1 MLGHRKLSTKEY
13 ADILR
18 RRLVLILACMLALCC
33 ISLTASYFIKPMYE
47 SQTLILIQRQQV
59 PEEYVKP
66 IVAED
71 LDARLSSMKEQILSR
86 SRLEPIIT
94 RYNLFAGD
102 KVTMDDRVN
111 MMRQAITVTQIQT
124 EQSHAGMPG
133 FFVSFQAHDART
145 AQSVCGEI
153 TSLFVNA
160 NLHAQEESAH
170 GTTEFL
176 RQQLADAKMELDQ
189 QDAKLAAFQEKY
201 LGRLPDEAA
210 ANTNTLQ
217 ALTSQLDA
225 ITQSINQMQ
234 QNESFLEATLPQ
246 TSSQGGTS
254 SPLADSDEGQ
264 DELSALIEQRRKL
277 EAKYT
282 SEYPDL
288 VEVNRKIA
296 ALEAAPKQAPVAH
309 VSTAAVSLADS
320 PQVRQNKAQLR
331 ALKQSLAAARQEQAR
346 VQQRI
351 RADESRIEE
360 SPEIEAQY
368 KQITRDHDTALQFY
382 NSLLSKMN
390 ESSMAEALQLRQQGE
405 QFMVMDAPNLPDV
418 PKSPKHIL
426 FAAGGLFAG
435 LFLGLVLTALLEYRD
450 KALRNADDIWEF
462 TELPT
467 LAVISKVDGPRT
479 EDKKKSSAKT
489 SITGEPLRAKGAGV
503 GHV

>member
-1 MLGHRKLSTKEY
+1 MLGHRKLTTKEY
-13 ADILR
+13 GDILR
-18 RRLVLILACMLALCC
+18 RRLVLIVACMAVLFC
-33 ISLTASYFIKPMYE
+33 ISFSGSYFIKPMYE

-71 LDARLSSMKEQILSR
+71 LDARLASMKEQILSR

-102 KVTMDDRVN
+102 KVTMDDRVS
-111 MMRQAITVTQIQT
+111 MMRKAITVTQIQS
-124 EQSHAGMPG
+124 EQSHSGMPG
-133 FFVSFQAHDART
+133 FFVSFEAHDPRT

-176 RQQLADAKMELDQ
+176 RQQLADAKRELDD
-189 QDAKLAAFQEKY
+189 QDGKLAAFQEKY
-201 LGRLPDEAA
+201 LGRLPDETA

-234 QNESFLEATLPQ
+234 QNESFLESSLPQ
-246 TSSQGGTS
+246 TSSQGGT
-254 SPLADSDEGQ
+254 PLPEASSDEGQ
-264 DELSALIEQRRKL
+264 NELHALIEQKQQL
-277 EAKYT
+277 EAKYMPD
-282 SEYPDL
+282 YPDL
-288 VEVNRKIA
+288 VEVTRKIA
-296 ALEAAPKQAPVAH
+296 ALEAAPKHAS
-309 VSTAAVSLADS
+309 STRAASEIASPADS
-320 PQVRQNKAQLR
+320 PQVRQTKAQLR
-331 ALKQSLAAARQEQAR
+331 TLKQSLAAARQEQAR
-346 VQQRI
+346 VQQRV

-368 KQITRDHDTALQFY
+368 KQITRDHETALQFY
-382 NSLLSKMN
+382 NSLLTKMN

-418 PKSPKHIL
+418 PKSPKHIM
-426 FAAGGLFAG
+426 FAVGGLFGG
-435 LFLGLVLTALLEYRD
+435 LLLGLLVTAFLEYRD
-450 KALRNADDIWEF
+450 KAVRSAEDIWEF

-467 LAVISKVDGPRT
+467 LAVISKVDGLPRESKGRT
-479 EDKKKSSAKT
+479 GAT
-489 SITGEPLRAKGAGV
+489 ASIAGKPLRVKGAGA